1 MLTSTL
7 DDCVDDIQDVV
18 LSMKLYHAGIG
29 SKLPVRMSDILVEM
43 AEELIVLFRLLKD
56 IDKNEIEIGHV
67 PAS

>member
-43 AEELIVLFRLLKD
+43 AEELIVLSDF
-56 IDKNEIEIGHV
+56 
-67 PAS
+67 